1 VVYII
6 LVPEIILL
14 YQNIIL
20 VAIGFSSNGYARRFG
35 IVYAL
40 NVTIGIVLHNLPF
53 AHTFAFHNLNYTPL
67 EVINEITLQLI
78 RFADLLL
85 DSVLRIEHN

>member
-1 VVYII
+1 MIYNI
-6 LVPEIILL
+6 LVPETVFL
-14 YQNIIL
+14 YQNII

-35 IVYAL
+35 IVYSL
-40 NVTIGIVLHNLPF
+40 NVMIGSVLHNLF
-53 AHTFAFHNLNYTPL
+53 VAHTFAFHNLNYMPL

-85 DSVLRIEHN
+85 DSCLRIEHN